1 MNVISKLQKTA
12 QCRSYNIHFLPI
24 SISRV
29 SKQTVLDELVY
40 LPGMDAHIKDES
52 PDFYTSVW
60 PVDEDAA
67 YRYWTVGCYFVSLRG
82 IVQETTN
89 LKEHIYI
96 RSR

>member
-1 MNVISKLQKTA
+1 
-12 QCRSYNIHFLPI
+12 
-24 SISRV
+24 
-29 SKQTVLDELVY
+29 
-40 LPGMDAHIKDES
+40 MDAHIKDES